1 MLQKNIKYILP
12 ILCIS
17 IITGCSM
24 SKPSV
29 YGNNYPL
36 QSVSH
41 TIENLSIKLPA
52 EYHFVEDN
60 ECFCHELWFVKDDY
74 SSDISINKLN
84 FEKSN
89 LLDEEELL
97 YQAAEFSLRLIKT
110 KLKDDFLFDGRYEW
124 FDIGERKAIAFRY
137 ANKNKY
143 SGRIVITNVAGIL
156 LESIALLHKDRNNQE
171 LLSELFKAQNSNL
184 ESLTY

>member
-1 MLQKNIKYILP
+1 
-12 ILCIS
+12 
-17 IITGCSM
+17 M

-29 YGNNYPL
+29 YGYDYPL

-41 TIENLSIKLPA
+41 TIDNFSIKIPA
-52 EYHFVEDN
+52 KYHFVEDN
-60 ECFCHELWFVKDDY
+60 ECYCHELWFVKDDY

-89 LLDEEELL
+89 LLDYEDLL

-110 KLKDDFLFDGRYEW
+110 KLKDNFLFDGRYEW

-137 ANKNKY
+137 ENKNRY
-143 SGRIVITNVAGIL
+143 SGRIVITNVAGVL
-156 LESIALLHKDRNNQE
+156 LESSALLHNDRNNQE